1 MSEKRNFDFPTEVLD
16 LPSKGKLYPKEHP
29 LSSGQI
35 TIKYM
40 TAKEEDILS
49 SANLI
54 KKGIVLDKLF
64 ESIIVD
70 DVNPDDILIGDKNAI
85 VLATRLLGYGPEY
98 KVSFFSSKLAR
109 TVEVNVDL
117 SQVKTKD
124 IDLALFNNKNEFE
137 FITPTGKNKII
148 FKLLTHGDEK
158 LIDKDIQA
166 LEKLN
171 KDSSFEITTR
181 LRYMI
186 KSVDGNSEVGRI
198 NKFINNEFLARDSKA
213 FREYVKKIS
222 PDMNMS
228 FEYTHDDGELE
239 VAPIVMG
246 VGFFWPSEES

>member
-1 MSEKRNFDFPTEVLD
+1 MSEKQFDFPTQVLE
-16 LPSKGKLYPKEHP
+16 LPSKGKLYPKNNP
-29 LSSGQI
+29 LSSGNI

-70 DVNPDDILIGDKNAI
+70 DVNIDDILIGDKNAI
-85 VLATRLLGYGPEY
+85 VLATRLLGYGPNY
-98 KVSFFSSKLAR
+98 KISFYSNKLGKTIEA
-109 TVEVNVDL
+109 TVDL
-117 SQVKTKD
+117 SEIRTKD
-124 IDLALFNNKNEFE
+124 IDVSDIANINEFE
-137 FITPTGKNKII
+137 FETPVGKNKLT
-148 FKLLTHGDEK
+148 FKLLTHGDERA
-158 LIDKDIQA
+158 IDKDIQA

-171 KDSSFEITTR
+171 KDTSFEITTR

-186 KSVDGNSEVGRI
+186 KSVDGNTDIGRI

-213 FREYVKKIS
+213 FRDYVKKVS
-222 PDMNMS
+222 PDMNMV
-228 FEYTHDDGELE
+228 FKYTHEDGEVE
-239 VAPIVMG
+239 EAPIPIG